1 MEQQSNVNTQ
11 IELELLKKEIADM
24 KQIHVRLDTA
34 IEKITDFSNCINRLL
49 AVHEEKI
56 TQQEDAQQRSVQ
68 EFTAD
73 IKELHSRIT
82 TNTKDMTA
90 LMTQQHKEQKDVID
104 RLKDEVSNRVG
115 VLEKWRWIIIGGS
128 IVLGFI
134 IQKLQFGLDLRCA
147 LVYSITLC
155 TLNKNTYQ

>member
-1 MEQQSNVNTQ
+1 MAQSDVNTQ

-104 RLKDEVSNRVG
+104 RLKDEISNRVG

-128 IVLGFI
+128 IVVGFI
-134 IQKLQFGLDLRCA
+134 IQKLPIW
-147 LVYSITLC
+147 S
-155 TLNKNTYQ
+155 

>member
-82 TNTKDMTA
+82 TNTKEMTA

-134 IQKLQFGLDLRCA
+134 IQKLT
-147 LVYSITLC
+147 VWP
-155 TLNKNTYQ
+155 

>member
-1 MEQQSNVNTQ
+1 MTLGVVMAQSDVNTQ
-11 IELELLKKEIADM
+11 IELELLKKEVADM
-24 KQIHVRLDTA
+24 KKIHVRLDTA

-68 EFTAD
+68 EFTTD

-82 TNTKDMTA
+82 TNTKELTA
-90 LMTQQHKEQKDVID
+90 LMTEQHKEQKDVID

-134 IQKLQFGLDLRCA
+134 IQKLP
-147 LVYSITLC
+147 VWS
-155 TLNKNTYQ
+155 

>member
-1 MEQQSNVNTQ
+1 MAQSDVNTQ

-68 EFTAD
+68 EFTTD

-82 TNTKDMTA
+82 TNTKELTA

-104 RLKDEVSNRVG
+104 RLKDEISNRVG

-134 IQKLQFGLDLRCA
+134 IQKLPIW
-147 LVYSITLC
+147 S
-155 TLNKNTYQ
+155 

>member
-68 EFTAD
+68 EFTTD

-82 TNTKDMTA
+82 TNTKELTA

-104 RLKDEVSNRVG
+104 KLKDEVSNRVG

-134 IQKLQFGLDLRCA
+134 IQKLP
-147 LVYSITLC
+147 VWS
-155 TLNKNTYQ
+155 

>member
-1 MEQQSNVNTQ
+1 MTLGVTMEQQSNVNTQ

-134 IQKLQFGLDLRCA
+134 IQKLP
-147 LVYSITLC
+147 VWP
-155 TLNKNTYQ
+155 

>member
-1 MEQQSNVNTQ
+1 MTLGVTMEQQSNVNTQ

-68 EFTAD
+68 EFTTD

-82 TNTKDMTA
+82 TNTKEMTA

-134 IQKLQFGLDLRCA
+134 IQKLPIW
-147 LVYSITLC
+147 S
-155 TLNKNTYQ
+155 

>member
-1 MEQQSNVNTQ
+1 MMEQQSNVNTQ
-11 IELELLKKEIADM
+11 IELELLKKEVADM
-24 KQIHVRLDTA
+24 KKIHVRLDTA

-68 EFTAD
+68 EFTTD

-82 TNTKDMTA
+82 TNTKELTA
-90 LMTQQHKEQKDVID
+90 LMTEQHKEQKDVID

-134 IQKLQFGLDLRCA
+134 IQKLP
-147 LVYSITLC
+147 VWS
-155 TLNKNTYQ
+155 

>member
-68 EFTAD
+68 EFTTD

-82 TNTKDMTA
+82 TNTKEMTA

-104 RLKDEVSNRVG
+104 RLKDEISNRVG

-134 IQKLQFGLDLRCA
+134 IQKLP
-147 LVYSITLC
+147 VWP
-155 TLNKNTYQ
+155 

>member
-1 MEQQSNVNTQ
+1 MTLGVGMAQSDVNTQ

-68 EFTAD
+68 EFTTD

-104 RLKDEVSNRVG
+104 RLKDEISNRVG

-134 IQKLQFGLDLRCA
+134 IQKLP
-147 LVYSITLC
+147 VWS
-155 TLNKNTYQ
+155 

>member
-1 MEQQSNVNTQ
+1 MVDNDLVTEV
-11 IELELLKKEIADM
+11 ELLKREVEDM
-24 KQIHVRLDTA
+24 KVIHGRLDTA
-34 IEKITDFSNCINRLL
+34 IEKITEVSNCINRML
-49 AVHEEKI
+49 AVHEERLS
-56 TQQEDAQQRSVQ
+56 QQEEAQHRAEQ

-104 RLKDEVSNRVG
+104 RLKDEISNRVG

-134 IQKLQFGLDLRCA
+134 IQKLP
-147 LVYSITLC
+147 VWP
-155 TLNKNTYQ
+155 

>member
-104 RLKDEVSNRVG
+104 RLKDEISNRVG

-128 IVLGFI
+128 IVLGFL
-134 IQKLQFGLDLRCA
+134 IQKLPIW
-147 LVYSITLC
+147 S
-155 TLNKNTYQ
+155 

>member
-1 MEQQSNVNTQ
+1 MAQSDVNTQ

-82 TNTKDMTA
+82 TNTKEMTA

-104 RLKDEVSNRVG
+104 RLKDEISNRVG

-134 IQKLQFGLDLRCA
+134 IQKLPIW
-147 LVYSITLC
+147 S
-155 TLNKNTYQ
+155 

>member
-1 MEQQSNVNTQ
+1 MTLGVVMAQSDVNTQ
-11 IELELLKKEIADM
+11 IELELLKKEVADM
-24 KQIHVRLDTA
+24 KKIHVRLDTA

-68 EFTAD
+68 EFTTD

-82 TNTKDMTA
+82 TNTKELTA
-90 LMTQQHKEQKDVID
+90 LMTEQHKEQKDVID

-134 IQKLQFGLDLRCA
+134 IQKLPIW
-147 LVYSITLC
+147 S
-155 TLNKNTYQ
+155 

>member
-1 MEQQSNVNTQ
+1 MAQSDVNTQ

-128 IVLGFI
+128 IVAGFI
-134 IQKLQFGLDLRCA
+134 IQKM
-147 LVYSITLC
+147 LVL
-155 TLNKNTYQ
+155 